1 MRAVSLVRVW
11 LYGVRGFIAMT
22 ISLAIAFSW
31 AVTGPPTNTEIDLVS
46 DAVATKAEA
55 FGAEIE
61 AAAIQLCPSLPE
73 ELRMLCSAP
82 ASPAEEAPA
91 VEAPPK
97 PPPVVELVVA
107 EASAAE
113 PIPSVSEAQLLGGPA
128 PRVRPERAQAPR
140 TTTQRASA
148 RRPATNQRV
157 EPPRR
162 ASAQRRAPTARVVAQ
177 RPAPDRALAERIR
190 AAQQAAQ
197 GDLSRA
203 VVAAS
208 RDQSQ
213 ARPDPTPAV
222 SRGDDSDSMHRELQR
237 AAEAYRERADESD
250 NYQAIEEERRARRE
264 ERRRRRL
271 EQERAYEAA
280 REREYYEEDAD
291 PEAEEYPAEI
301 W

>member
-31 AVTGPPTNTEIDLVS
+31 AVSGPPTNTEIDLVS
-46 DAVATKAEA
+46 DVVATKAEA
-55 FGAEIE
+55 FGEEIE

-73 ELRMLCSAP
+73 ELRMLCGAP
-82 ASPAEEAPA
+82 ASPAEEPPA
-91 VEAPPK
+91 AEAPPK
-97 PPPVVELVVA
+97 PPPMVELVAA
-107 EASAAE
+107 EAPAEAA
-113 PIPSVSEAQLLGGPA
+113 PSVSEAQLLGGPA

-140 TTTQRASA
+140 ATTQRASS
-148 RRPATNQRV
+148 RRPVTTQRAT
-157 EPPRR
+157 PPRR
-162 ASAQRRAPTARVVAQ
+162 ASAQRRAPTTRVVAQ
-177 RPAPDRALAERIR
+177 RPTPDRALAERIR

-203 VVAAS
+203 AVAAS
-208 RDQSQ
+208 RDQSPP
-213 ARPDPTPAV
+213 RSDPTPAV
-222 SRGDDSDSMHRELQR
+222 SRGDDSETLHRELQR
-237 AAEAYRERADESD
+237 AAEAYRDRADEGD
-250 NYQAIEEERRARRE
+250 YYQAIEEERRARRE

-271 EQERAYEAA
+271 EREREYEAA
-280 REREYYEEDAD
+280 REREYYEEDPY